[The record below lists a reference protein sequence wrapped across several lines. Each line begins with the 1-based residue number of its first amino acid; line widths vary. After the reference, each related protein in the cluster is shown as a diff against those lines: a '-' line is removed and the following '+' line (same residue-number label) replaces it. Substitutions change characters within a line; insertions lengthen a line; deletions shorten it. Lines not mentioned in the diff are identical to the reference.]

1 MKLLEELKQYLLE
14 KGYKPGDKIATEYEL
29 ATHFQVSRG
38 KIREAANTLAQLGI
52 LEKKARRG
60 TILKSLDPDSV
71 SDDLRFRFS
80 LVDFN
85 PADFMEAREVIENAI
100 LPLAL
105 KRMTPTLLNELEQAA
120 EDILKYIQEP
130 EKADQADQRFHLI
143 LLEACGNKTLQTFGQ
158 VIQTLFRAENRQQYW
173 VEGKIRATAND
184 HIQLVQAI
192 KDSDCKKAQEAMAK
206 HFKH

>member
-1 MKLLEELKQYLLE
+1 MKLLEELKKYLLE

-29 ATHFQVSRG
+29 STHFKVSRG

-158 VIQTLFRAENRQQYW
+158 VIQTLFREENRQQYW
-173 VEGKIRATAND
+173 AEGKILAAAND

-192 KDSDCKKAQEAMAK
+192 KDSDYEKASNIMAQ